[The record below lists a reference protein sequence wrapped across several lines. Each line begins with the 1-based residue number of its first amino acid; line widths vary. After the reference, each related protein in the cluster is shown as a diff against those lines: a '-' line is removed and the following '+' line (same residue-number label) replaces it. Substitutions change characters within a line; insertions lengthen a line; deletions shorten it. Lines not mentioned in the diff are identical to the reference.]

1 MNHEIT
7 RNTVMKKA
15 PSPRFERA
23 EGNASLTFLLSGV
36 LASFHTVYNYL
47 AYCYQQ

>member
-1 MNHEIT
+1 
-7 RNTVMKKA
+7 MKNA
-15 PSPRFERA
+15 PSPPFQRA
-23 EGNASLTFLLSGV
+23 EGNARVNFLLSGV